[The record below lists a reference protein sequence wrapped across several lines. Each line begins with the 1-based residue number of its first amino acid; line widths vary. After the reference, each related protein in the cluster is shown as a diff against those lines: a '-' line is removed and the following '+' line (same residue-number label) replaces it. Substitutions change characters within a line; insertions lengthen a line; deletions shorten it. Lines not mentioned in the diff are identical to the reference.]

1 MDEDTEGSSKSGPES
16 VSTSGDNMAVPGL
29 NGSASKEDGQRD
41 EEQAGGGGGRKKKKK
56 ADGGDKDKDKDK
68 AKKSVLKG
76 LGEMFR

>member
-16 VSTSGDNMAVPGL
+16 LSTSGDIIVGPGL
-29 NGSASKEDGQRD
+29 NGSLSKEDGLRD
-41 EEQAGGGGGRKKKKK
+41 RDAASGGKKKSKK
-56 ADGGDKDKDKDK
+56 ADGGDKDK

>member
-16 VSTSGDNMAVPGL
+16 VSTSGDNVAAPGL
-29 NGSASKEDGQRD
+29 NGSLSREDGQRD
-41 EEQAGGGGGRKKKKK
+41 GDQAGGGKKKKKK
-56 ADGGDKDKDKDK
+56 ADGDKDKDK